1 MLVVVGRRTTTTTTT
16 MMLVNH
22 HPSKKSSSSSFSRRY
37 ITPFTVCKN
46 RHQNRALFSSKKET
60 EETDTALAANGLLTQ
75 IGSRQNFLRV
85 SANEKSKPR
94 RGESSIVFSGGGGG
108 WNDDVAFRECSIT
121 RNTKATEKGE
131 LYALAVSLPKNDI
144 EESMMLK
151 KFSIPGQFV
160 QMKTVE
166 TDKPA
171 FIAIANG
178 PTNAR
183 ATRRFEF
190 LVKRP
195 KEGYRDA
202 TTGEEM
208 ASTAQKLCDAEV
220 STKVLVSEPMG
231 KGFRVPSSEI
241 GEVLCFATGSGISP
255 VKSLLEEGFFDDDEN
270 TTKGRETH
278 VFYGTRDK
286 EHTAFAEELKNTL
299 GGRVNII
306 HAYSADGNGYAQDYF
321 KRMVDSGELTLKDPK
336 KTIAVL
342 CGQKE
347 MTEQTIEVL
356 EKVGVPRER
365 ILMNF

>member
-1 MLVVVGRRTTTTTTT
+1 MLVVVGRRTTTTTT

-22 HPSKKSSSSSFSRRY
+22 HPSKKSSSFRR
-37 ITPFTVCKN
+37 ITPPFTQVVSKN
-46 RHQNRALFSSKKET
+46 RRQNRALLFSSKKEK
-60 EETDTALAANGLLTQ
+60 EETETALAANNNGLAQ

-85 SANEKSKPR
+85 SKPR
-94 RGESSIVFSGGGGG
+94 RGESSIVFSGGGG
-108 WNDDVAFRECSIT
+108 WNDDVAFRECVIT

-131 LYALAVSLPKNDI
+131 LFQLAVSLPKNDI

-255 VKSLLEEGFFDDDEN
+255 VKSLLEECFFDDDEHA
-270 TTKGRETH
+270 TKGRETH

>member
-1 MLVVVGRRTTTTTTT
+1 
-16 MMLVNH
+16 MMLVN
-22 HPSKKSSSSSFSRRY
+22 HPSKKSSSSFSRRIY
-37 ITPFTVCKN
+37 TPPFTQVFVSKN
-46 RHQNRALFSSKKET
+46 RRQNRALLFSSKKEK
-60 EETDTALAANGLLTQ
+60 EETETALAANNNGLATQ

-85 SANEKSKPR
+85 SANNNAGSSSKSKPR
-94 RGESSIVFSGGGGG
+94 RGESSIVFSGGGG
-108 WNDDVAFRECSIT
+108 WNDDVAFRECLIT

-131 LYALAVSLPKNDI
+131 LFSLAVSLPKNDIDI

-255 VKSLLEEGFFDDDEN
+255 VKSLLEEGFDDEN

>member
-1 MLVVVGRRTTTTTTT
+1 MLVVGRRTTTTTT

-22 HPSKKSSSSSFSRRY
+22 PSKKSSSFRR

-46 RHQNRALFSSKKET
+46 RHRNRALLFSSKKET
-60 EETDTALAANGLLTQ
+60 EETETALATANNGLLTQ
-75 IGSRQNFLRV
+75 HIGSRQNFLRV
-85 SANEKSKPR
+85 SANEKSSTSKPR
-94 RGESSIVFSGGGGG
+94 RGESSIVFSGGGG
-108 WNDDVAFRECSIT
+108 WNDDVAFRECVIT

-131 LYALAVSLPKNDI
+131 LFQLAVSLPKNDI

-208 ASTAQKLCDAEV
+208 ASTAQTLCDAEV

-286 EHTAFAEELKNTL
+286 KHTAFAEELKNTL

>member
-1 MLVVVGRRTTTTTTT
+1 
-16 MMLVNH
+16 MMLVN
-22 HPSKKSSSSSFSRRY
+22 PSKKSSSSFPSR
-37 ITPFTVCKN
+37 ITPFTVVVSKN
-46 RHQNRALFSSKKET
+46 RHQNRAFSSKEKEET
-60 EETDTALAANGLLTQ
+60 ETAAANGLTQ

-85 SANEKSKPR
+85 SANEKSSKSKPR

-121 RNTKATEKGE
+121 RNTKCTEKGE

-144 EESMMLK
+144 EESMLK
-151 KFSIPGQFV
+151 KFSVPGQFV

-286 EHTAFAEELKNTL
+286 KHTAFAEELKNTL

>member
-1 MLVVVGRRTTTTTTT
+1 M
-16 MMLVNH
+16 
-22 HPSKKSSSSSFSRRY
+22 
-37 ITPFTVCKN
+37 
-46 RHQNRALFSSKKET
+46 
-60 EETDTALAANGLLTQ
+60 
-75 IGSRQNFLRV
+75 
-85 SANEKSKPR
+85 
-94 RGESSIVFSGGGGG
+94 
-108 WNDDVAFRECSIT
+108 AFRECSIT
-121 RNTKATEKGE
+121 RNTKCTEKGE
-131 LYALAVSLPKNDI
+131 LYALAVSLPKNDV
-144 EESMMLK
+144 EESMVK
-151 KFSIPGQFV
+151 KFAVPGQFV

-255 VKSLLEEGFFDDDEN
+255 VKSLLEEGFFDDDEHA
-270 TTKGRETH
+270 TKGRETH

>member
-1 MLVVVGRRTTTTTTT
+1 MHK
-16 MMLVNH
+16 NH
-22 HPSKKSSSSSFSRRY
+22 HRRQ
-37 ITPFTVCKN
+37 N
-46 RHQNRALFSSKKET
+46 HHQNRAFSSEKE
-60 EETDTALAANGLLTQ
+60 EAETAANAVFT

-85 SANEKSKPR
+85 SANAGSSKPKKPR

-121 RNTKATEKGE
+121 RNTKCTEKGE

-144 EESMMLK
+144 DVEESMLK
-151 KFSIPGQFV
+151 KFSVPGQFV

>member
-1 MLVVVGRRTTTTTTT
+1 ML
-16 MMLVNH
+16 LVNTT
-22 HPSKKSSSSSFSRRY
+22 PSKKSSSSPSFPRRLY
-37 ITPFTVCKN
+37 QN
-46 RHQNRALFSSKKET
+46 HRHQNRALFSSEKE
-60 EETDTALAANGLLTQ
+60 EAETAANAVFTQ

-85 SANEKSKPR
+85 SANNAGSSKPKKPKR
-94 RGESSIVFSGGGGG
+94 RGESSIVFSGGG

-121 RNTKATEKGE
+121 RSKKATEKGD

-144 EESMMLK
+144 DIEESMLK

-255 VKSLLEEGFFDDDEN
+255 VKSLLEEGFDDEN

>member
-1 MLVVVGRRTTTTTTT
+1 MLVVVGRRTTTTTT

-22 HPSKKSSSSSFSRRY
+22 HPSKKSSSFRR
-37 ITPFTVCKN
+37 ITPPFTQVVSKN
-46 RHQNRALFSSKKET
+46 RRQNRALFSSKKEK
-60 EETDTALAANGLLTQ
+60 EETETALAANNNGLAQ

-85 SANEKSKPR
+85 SKPR
-94 RGESSIVFSGGGGG
+94 RGESSIVFSGGGG
-108 WNDDVAFRECSIT
+108 WNDDVAFRECVIT

-131 LYALAVSLPKNDI
+131 LFQLAVSLPKNDI

>member
-1 MLVVVGRRTTTTTTT
+1 M
-16 MMLVNH
+16 
-22 HPSKKSSSSSFSRRY
+22 
-37 ITPFTVCKN
+37 
-46 RHQNRALFSSKKET
+46 
-60 EETDTALAANGLLTQ
+60 
-75 IGSRQNFLRV
+75 
-85 SANEKSKPR
+85 
-94 RGESSIVFSGGGGG
+94 
-108 WNDDVAFRECSIT
+108 
-121 RNTKATEKGE
+121 
-131 LYALAVSLPKNDI
+131 SLPKNDI

-286 EHTAFAEELKNTL
+286 KHTAFAEELKNTL

>member
-1 MLVVVGRRTTTTTTT
+1 MLVVVGRRTTTTTT

-22 HPSKKSSSSSFSRRY
+22 HPSKKSSSFRR
-37 ITPFTVCKN
+37 ITPPFTQVVSKN
-46 RHQNRALFSSKKET
+46 RRQNRALFSSKKEK
-60 EETDTALAANGLLTQ
+60 EETETALAANNNGLAQ

-85 SANEKSKPR
+85 SKPR
-94 RGESSIVFSGGGGG
+94 RGESSIVFSGGGGGG

-144 EESMMLK
+144 EESMLK
-151 KFSIPGQFV
+151 KFSVPGQFV

>member
-1 MLVVVGRRTTTTTTT
+1 
-16 MMLVNH
+16 
-22 HPSKKSSSSSFSRRY
+22 
-37 ITPFTVCKN
+37 
-46 RHQNRALFSSKKET
+46 
-60 EETDTALAANGLLTQ
+60 
-75 IGSRQNFLRV
+75 
-85 SANEKSKPR
+85 
-94 RGESSIVFSGGGGG
+94 
-108 WNDDVAFRECSIT
+108 VAFRECSIT
-121 RNTKATEKGE
+121 RNTKCTEKGE

-144 EESMMLK
+144 DVEESMLK
-151 KFSIPGQFV
+151 KFSVPGQFV

-255 VKSLLEEGFFDDDEN
+255 VKSLLEEGFFDDEN

-286 EHTAFAEELKNTL
+286 NHTAFAEELKNTL

>member
-1 MLVVVGRRTTTTTTT
+1 MVV
-16 MMLVNH
+16 
-22 HPSKKSSSSSFSRRY
+22 S
-37 ITPFTVCKN
+37 KN
-46 RHQNRALFSSKKET
+46 RHQNRAFSSKEKEET
-60 EETDTALAANGLLTQ
+60 ETAAANGLTQ

-85 SANEKSKPR
+85 SANEKSSKSKPR

-121 RNTKATEKGE
+121 RNTKCTEKGE

-144 EESMMLK
+144 EESMLK
-151 KFSIPGQFV
+151 KFSVPGQFV

-255 VKSLLEEGFFDDDEN
+255 VKSLLEEGFFDDEN

-286 EHTAFAEELKNTL
+286 NHTAFAEELKNTL

>member
-22 HPSKKSSSSSFSRRY
+22 HPSKKSSSSFRR
-37 ITPFTVCKN
+37 ITPPFTQVVSKN
-46 RHQNRALFSSKKET
+46 RRQNRALFSSKKEK
-60 EETDTALAANGLLTQ
+60 EETETALAANNNGLATQ

-85 SANEKSKPR
+85 SKPR
-94 RGESSIVFSGGGGG
+94 RGESSIVFSGGGG
-108 WNDDVAFRECSIT
+108 WNDDVAFRECVIT
-121 RNTKATEKGE
+121 KNTKATEKGE
-131 LYALAVSLPKNDI
+131 LFQLAVSLPKNDI

-321 KRMVDSGELTLKDPK
+321 KRMVDSGELTLKDPT